1 MHKATDMVPAPV
13 LNVKSALTAAGAQ
26 DTVRTFDD
34 DVPTAAAAA
43 SLLGCDIAAIAN
55 SLVFEL
61 DGTPLLIL
69 ASGAAKVDTALVA
82 ASLGT
87 ARIRR
92 ASPDFVLEHTGQA
105 VGGVAPLGHP
115 RPIRTILD
123 ISLQE
128 HPLLWAGAGD
138 HNSMFSIS
146 YGELQRITA
155 AQPLKVR

>member
-13 LNVKSALTAAGAQ
+13 LNVKSALIAAGAQ

-61 DGTPLLIL
+61 DGAPLLIL

-115 RPIRTILD
+115 QPIRTILD
-123 ISLQE
+123 ISLQA

-146 YGELQRITA
+146 YSELQRITA
-155 AQPLKVR
+155 ARPLKVR

>member
-1 MHKATDMVPAPV
+1 MHKGTETVPAPV

-34 DVPTAAAAA
+34 EVPTAAAAA
-43 SLLGCDIAAIAN
+43 SLLGCDVAAIAN
-55 SLVFEL
+55 SLVFEV
-61 DGTPLLIL
+61 GGAPLLIL
-69 ASGAAKVDTALVA
+69 ASGAGKVDTALVA

-87 ARIRR
+87 AEIRR
-92 ASPDFVLEHTGQA
+92 ASPAFVLEHTGQA
-105 VGGVAPLGHP
+105 VGGVAPVGHP

-128 HPLLWAGAGD
+128 HRLLWAGAGD

-146 YGELQRITA
+146 YGELQRITG

>member
-1 MHKATDMVPAPV
+1 MRKATETIPASV

-26 DTVRTFDD
+26 DTVLTFDD

-69 ASGAAKVDTALVA
+69 ASGPRRWTPPWSRIPWAQPGSAGQPGLRLGAHRPGRRRRGSLWTPAAL
-82 ASLGT
+82 
-87 ARIRR
+87 
-92 ASPDFVLEHTGQA
+92 
-105 VGGVAPLGHP
+105 
-115 RPIRTILD
+115 RTILD

-146 YGELQRITA
+146 YSELQRITA

>member
-1 MHKATDMVPAPV
+1 MHKATDMLPAPV
-13 LNVKSALTAAGAQ
+13 LKVKSALTAAGAQ
-26 DTVRTFDD
+26 DTVRTFNDR
-34 DVPTAAAAA
+34 VPTAAAAA

-61 DGTPLLIL
+61 DGAPLLIL
-69 ASGAAKVDTALVA
+69 ASGAAKVNTALVA
-82 ASLGT
+82 DSLGT

-92 ASPDFVLEHTGQA
+92 AGPDFVLEHTGQA

-128 HPLLWAGAGD
+128 HSLLWAGAGD

-146 YGELQRITA
+146 YSELQRITA

>member
-61 DGTPLLIL
+61 DGAPLLIL

>member
-1 MHKATDMVPAPV
+1 MHKATDMLPAPV

-34 DVPTAAAAA
+34 RVPTAAAAA

-69 ASGAAKVDTALVA
+69 ASGAAEVDTALVA
-82 ASLGT
+82 DSLGT
-87 ARIRR
+87 AKIRR

-123 ISLQE
+123 ISLQD
-128 HPLLWAGAGD
+128 HPVLWAGAGD

-146 YGELQRITA
+146 YSELQRITA

>member
-1 MHKATDMVPAPV
+1 MRKATEMVLAPV
-13 LNVKSALTAAGAQ
+13 LNVKRALTAAGAQ

-34 DVPTAAAAA
+34 EVPTAAAAA
-43 SLLGCDIAAIAN
+43 SLLGCDVAAIAN

-61 DGTPLLIL
+61 DGVPLLIL

-82 ASLGT
+82 ATLGT
-87 ARIRR
+87 AKIRR

-105 VGGVAPLGHP
+105 VGGVAPVGHP
-115 RPIRTILD
+115 QPIRTILD
-123 ISLQE
+123 ISLKE

-138 HNSMFSIS
+138 HNAMFSIS
-146 YGELQRITA
+146 YNELRRITA

>member
-13 LNVKSALTAAGAQ
+13 LNVKSALAAAGAQ

-61 DGTPLLIL
+61 DGAPLLIL

>member
-26 DTVRTFDD
+26 DTVRTFDH

-61 DGTPLLIL
+61 DGAPLLIL

-123 ISLQE
+123 ISLEE

>member
-1 MHKATDMVPAPV
+1 MHKATETVPAPV

-61 DGTPLLIL
+61 DGAPLLIL

-115 RPIRTILD
+115 QPIRTILD
-123 ISLQE
+123 ISLQA

-146 YGELQRITA
+146 YSELQRITA
-155 AQPLKVR
+155 ARPLKVR

>member
-1 MHKATDMVPAPV
+1 MHKATDTIPAPV

-61 DGTPLLIL
+61 DGAPLLIL

-115 RPIRTILD
+115 QPIRTILD

-138 HNSMFSIS
+138 HNSMFSIGYS
-146 YGELQRITA
+146 ELQRITA
-155 AQPLKVR
+155 ARPLKVR

>member
-1 MHKATDMVPAPV
+1 MHKATDMLPAPV

-34 DVPTAAAAA
+34 RVPTAAAAA

-82 ASLGT
+82 DSLGT

-123 ISLQE
+123 ISLQD
-128 HPLLWAGAGD
+128 HPVLWAGAGD

-146 YGELQRITA
+146 YSELQRITA

>member
-1 MHKATDMVPAPV
+1 MHKGTELVPAPV
-13 LNVKSALTAAGAQ
+13 LKVKSALTAAGAQ

-34 DVPTAAAAA
+34 EVPTAAAAA
-43 SLLGCDIAAIAN
+43 TLLGCDVAAIAN

-61 DGTPLLIL
+61 DGAPLLIL

-92 ASPDFVLEHTGQA
+92 ASPGFVLEHTGQA

-115 RPIRTILD
+115 RPLRTLLD

-146 YGELQRITA
+146 YSELQRITA
-155 AQPLKVR
+155 AEPLKVR